1 MRFSNVATLL
11 TVASIAE
18 ATPALWD
25 RPHVSASSFPRG
37 GNYQAGI
44 FYVNWAIYGRKH
56 FVTDLPYDKLTKINY
71 AFANINNVTGEV
83 FLSDEWADIQYQYPG
98 DVAANGTQLY
108 GNFNQLFKLKQKNR
122 NLKVA
127 LSVGGW
133 TYRTNF
139 APALKSAEGRQKFC
153 TSSLQLIADLGLDAF
168 DIDWEYPRNAAEG
181 ADLVSTVKL
190 CRQLYDEYAAQYAH
204 GYHIDIGISAPAGP
218 QHYVN
223 MPVRELDQYVD
234 NWNLMAF
241 DYQGGGFSNFTGHQS
256 NVYPSRSNPKTT
268 DGWVVEENRYRP
280 FNTKQAIDYY
290 KANVADSSRI
300 QLGMPLYG
308 RSFANVVD
316 LSREKRGLGQQ
327 FNGSGTGTWEA
338 GSLDLKTLPLNG
350 SKVYTDKETFSSW
363 SWDAAKKEFVSF
375 DTPKIAT
382 WKTEYL
388 KHEGLGGAWFWE
400 SSGDLPFENPK
411 SNVRTVI
418 KALGGERNFKINQN
432 NLYYPRSKYDNI
444 RNAVNATAQLASF
457 N

>member
-18 ATPALWD
+18 AAPSLWD
-25 RPHVSASSFPRG
+25 RPHAPSASLSRAAS
-37 GNYQAGI
+37 YQSGI
-44 FYVNWAIYGRKH
+44 FYVNWAIYGRQH

-83 FLSDEWADIQYQYPG
+83 YLSDEWADIQFQYPG
-98 DVAANGTQLY
+98 DVASNGTQLY

-133 TYRTNF
+133 SYRENF
-139 APALKSAEGRQKFC
+139 APALAKEDGRQTFC
-153 TSSLQLIADLGLDAF
+153 SSALQLVADLGLDAF
-168 DIDWEYPRNAAEG
+168 DIDWEYPANATDSAN
-181 ADLVSTVKL
+181 LLSTVKL
-190 CRQLYDEYAAQYAH
+190 CRQLFDEYAAQYAH
-204 GYHIDIGISAPAGP
+204 GYHIEIGISAPAGP
-218 QHYVN
+218 QNYVHI
-223 MPVRELDQYVD
+223 PVRELDPYID

-256 NVYPSRSNPKTT
+256 NVYTSRSNPKTT
-268 DGWVVEENRYRP
+268 QGWVVQQNAFVP
-280 FNTKQAIDYY
+280 FNTKEAIDYY
-290 KANVADSSRI
+290 KSNIADSSRI

-308 RSFANVVD
+308 RSFGNVVD
-316 LSREKRGLGQQ
+316 LSKDKRGLGQA
-327 FNGSGTGTWEA
+327 FNGSGSGTWEA
-338 GSLDLKTLPLNG
+338 GTLDLKALPLNG
-350 SKVYTDKETFSSW
+350 SKVYHDKETWSSW

-375 DTPKIAT
+375 DTPKVSN

-388 KHEGLGGAWFWE
+388 KQEGLGGAWFWE
-400 SSGDLPFENPK
+400 SSGDLPYSNEK
-411 SNVRTVI
+411 SAMRTVV

-444 RNAVNATAQLASF
+444 RNALNATAPVA
-457 N
+457 